1 MKRGE
6 SDGSLLSVNFCFSRL
21 SERLEWNRPPT
32 TSFRSFVPFSI
43 SHALL
48 LSVIRYLTSLFPLKG
63 KIKKED
69 QLHCS
74 RWLVGD
80 TSLQLTRWFLMIN
93 TPVWR
98 RTRLENSN
106 NKTVLIQVF
115 NYKLWLLK
123 GKVNWQQYHHD
134 TMFLNIFYE
143 SQIFRL
149 DKDNCLFPV
158 MHPLK
163 NLLKELKLVMKLK
176 YNKATIWIL

>member
-6 SDGSLLSVNFCFSRL
+6 SDGSLLSLNFCFSRL

-80 TSLQLTRWFLMIN
+80 TSLQLTR
-93 TPVWR
+93 
-98 RTRLENSN
+98 
-106 NKTVLIQVF
+106 
-115 NYKLWLLK
+115 
-123 GKVNWQQYHHD
+123 
-134 TMFLNIFYE
+134 
-143 SQIFRL
+143 
-149 DKDNCLFPV
+149 
-158 MHPLK
+158 
-163 NLLKELKLVMKLK
+163 
-176 YNKATIWIL
+176 